1 MGTGLVIGDVFRNAA
16 RAVPGRPAAHL
27 GDQTLTFGQLD
38 ALGNQHAH
46 LLAAE
51 GVRPGDRVVYRGDT
65 TLAVLPLFVA
75 LAKLGAVFA
84 PLNPRLSD
92 EEAAG
97 PIAAADPRLVVTD
110 ESLGELA
117 ERAARGPTD
126 DVAVEVDEGDTH
138 VLFFTSGSTGE
149 AKGVV
154 LSHRANWLRT
164 FQGALLEPRGGT
176 VCMFPLFHMAGWT
189 IGLGCWQS
197 RTPVTFVPTPTAEAL
212 LGEVARRRAERL
224 YAIPAVWSR
233 ILEAHRGD
241 GDGDLSSLRLAD
253 TGTSATP
260 PELLEAIKAAFPN
273 TRSRVFYGS
282 TEAGPGTMLDDADLA
297 DHPGSVG
304 LPQPG
309 VEVRLSDEGEVQMR
323 GPFLFDGYHGD
334 PEATAAAMHD
344 GWYRTGDLG
353 VLDDRSYLS
362 VVGRAR
368 EVIRTGGETV
378 SPAEVERVV
387 ATHPDVAEVAVIGV
401 PDVEWGEV
409 VCAVVVVAGDQAPD
423 VAGLRAHCDSRLAA
437 FKHPRRVEVVD
448 RLPRTAATGQVQRT
462 LLVERLQ

>member
-1 MGTGLVIGDVFRNAA
+1 MSGLVIGDVFRNAA
-16 RAVPGRPAAHL
+16 RAVPDRPAAHL
-27 GDQTLTFGQLD
+27 GSETLTFGELD

-46 LLAAE
+46 LLAAD
-51 GVRPGDRVVYRGDT
+51 GVGRDDRVVYRGDT
-65 TLAVLPLFVA
+65 SLAVLPLFVA

-84 PLNPRLSD
+84 PLNPRLS
-92 EEAAG
+92 EAEAAG
-97 PIAAADPRLVVTD
+97 PLAAADPRLVVTD
-110 ESLGELA
+110 ESLAELA
-117 ERAARGPTD
+117 DRAAHCPTD
-126 DVAVEVDEGDTH
+126 DVAVDVHEDDTH

-212 LGEVARRRAERL
+212 LAEVERRRAERL

-233 ILEAHRGD
+233 ILEADRAGC
-241 GDGDLSSLRLAD
+241 DLSSLRLAD

-260 PELLEAIKAAFPN
+260 PELLEAIKDAFPG
-273 TRSRVFYGS
+273 TQSRVFYGS
-282 TEAGPGTMLDDADLA
+282 TEAGPGTMLEDADLA
-297 DHPGSVG
+297 SHPGSVG

-309 VEVRLSDEGEVQMR
+309 VEVRLSAEGEVQMR
-323 GPFLFDGYHGD
+323 GPFLFDGYHGN
-334 PEATAAAMHD
+334 PEATAAALDD

-353 VLDDRSYLS
+353 VFDDRGYLS

-387 ATHPDVAEVAVIGV
+387 AGHPDVGEVAVIGV

-409 VCAVVVVAGDQAPD
+409 VCAVVVPSGEGRPD
-423 VAGLRAHCDSRLAA
+423 VESLRAHCDGHLAA

-448 RLPRTAATGQVQRT
+448 GLPKTAATGQVQRT
-462 LLVERLQ
+462 LLVERLR